1 MADDPATIEAL
12 LFDLDG
18 VLYVGGQKI
27 PGAVETLEFCQEQNL
42 PFRFITNT
50 STRTLSAIAEKL
62 NAMGIPIAPEMIF
75 SAVSAT
81 RDFLFQQGSPSVH
94 LLVRDEVKLEFAEFE
109 QNSPDPDFVVVGDI
123 GAAWDYEMLNGV
135 FNELMNGAQ
144 LVAMHRNK
152 YWLTDEG
159 LQMDIGAFVAGL
171 EYVCGKQATIIGKPS
186 SQFFNLALNA
196 LGTDSDSTAIVGD
209 DIENDI
215 AGGNRNGLQS
225 IMVKTG
231 KYRQD
236 VFDAANTNP
245 DYLIDSIADLPA
257 LLRGVL

>member
-18 VLYVGGQKI
+18 VLYVGSHRI
-27 PGAVETLEFCQEQNL
+27 PGAVETLEFCQEQNI

-50 STRTLSAIAEKL
+50 STRTVAAIADKL
-62 NAMGIPIAPEMIF
+62 NAMGIPIVEDWIF
-75 SAVSAT
+75 SAASAT
-81 RDFLFQQGSPSVH
+81 RDYLLQQGSPSVH

-123 GAAWDYEMLNGV
+123 GAAWNYELLNRV
-135 FNELMNGAQ
+135 FNELMNGAE
-144 LVAMHRNK
+144 LIAMHRNK
-152 YWLTDEG
+152 YWLTDAG

-171 EYVCGKQATIIGKPS
+171 EYVSGKRATIIGKPS
-186 SQFFNLALNA
+186 SEFFSLAVNA
-196 LGTDSDSTAIVGD
+196 VGAANSKTAIVGD

-215 AGGNRNGLQS
+215 GGGNRAGLQT

-231 KYRQD
+231 KYRED
-236 VFDAANTNP
+236 VFTAARAQP
-245 DYLIDSIADLPA
+245 DYILDSIADLPA
-257 LLRGVL
+257 LLTKH